1 MGRPKKEID
10 YELAEKLARL
20 FCTQEDIATILNVSK
35 RTLLRDAK
43 FLDTYHR
50 AIETSKAS
58 LRRMQFK
65 AAEEGNVTMM
75 IWLGKQYLGQR
86 DNKTYDGG
94 FQIEVEMVSGD
105 EKANEKTTDNM
116 ED

>member
-1 MGRPKKEID
+1 MARPKKVLD
-10 YELAEKLARL
+10 YEMAEKLARL
-20 FCTQEDIATILNVSK
+20 FCTQEDIATILNVST
-35 RTLLRDAK
+35 RTLLRDQK
-43 FLDTYHR
+43 FLEIYRR
-50 AIETSKAS
+50 ALETTKAS

-86 DNKTYDGG
+86 DNKTFDGG
-94 FQIEVEMVSGD
+94 FQIEVEMVGAD
-105 EKANEKTTDNM
+105 EKTADQM